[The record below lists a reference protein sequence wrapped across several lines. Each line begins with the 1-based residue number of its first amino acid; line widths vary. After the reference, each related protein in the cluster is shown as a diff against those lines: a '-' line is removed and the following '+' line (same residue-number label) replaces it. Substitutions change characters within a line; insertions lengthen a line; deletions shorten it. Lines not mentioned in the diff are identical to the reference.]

1 MAEKKEINKNKRLHS
16 SSTNISNFLPSNIL
30 NEIEVY
36 EKKSLKSP
44 NSTKNI
50 HRFDIFKRKEKI
62 IEEDLEIIKESKG
75 NKIEESKPKEKNL
88 FEKATLSSNNQ
99 LYNPKINN
107 PIVRRNF
114 TPNNILLNPMI
125 QYQNLSNQNYYNIN
139 QYLNSQFQPNNM
151 FNFYNPYYFN
161 RFQYFQNQMNNPL
174 LFTNIPPSNN
184 FQYNN
189 FDYSLK
195 NNKIIQ
201 QNLNQVTSNNNNN
214 NNKEINQ
221 FHPLND
227 SQIDVIF
234 TQVQKQNF
242 SNQLNFLLETVDD
255 KIFFQI
261 LKTHK
266 GSRQLQKII
275 TNNRPLKNEIDK
287 IVNIINIDIK
297 DIFCDYY
304 GNYFLQKFFYF
315 CSLEQRLFI
324 YQNIKSNF
332 LKISNDIC
340 GNHSLQCL
348 IQFQNSKEE
357 KELIKE
363 CISNNLYNLSLGS
376 NSSHVIQKII
386 SVIKEDDREYINNFM
401 ISNLMDLSLDANGI
415 CIVKEFINKTKNPFY
430 ILSIVSIFEIDINKL
445 TYNQFGNFGIQEAIK
460 MFGENYCTKIINKLI
475 EHIIAFSISKFSSNV
490 VDFLIDYLSKN
501 NFLKFC
507 EILSKMF
514 LNDENLNILLK
525 NKFAN
530 YVLENSL
537 SIVINIDNSIIENM
551 TLINKDEFN
560 NFIILRQN
568 IYKSLKKNPIIKK
581 KKKIIKLLKD
591 IA

>member
-1 MAEKKEINKNKRLHS
+1 MAEKKDISQNKRLHL
-16 SSTNISNFLPSNIL
+16 SSTNISNFLPSNIVD
-30 NEIEVY
+30 EIEEY

-44 NSTKNI
+44 NSTKNF
-50 HRFDIFKRKEKI
+50 HRLDIFKKNEKKK
-62 IEEDLEIIKESKG
+62 EEDLEIIKESKG
-75 NKIEESKPKEKNL
+75 NKIEESKPIEKNVI
-88 FEKATLSSNNQ
+88 EKETLSSNIQ
-99 LYNPKINN
+99 LNNPKINLSLL
-107 PIVRRNF
+107 RRNL
-114 TPNNILLNPMI
+114 NYNIIPLNSMAN
-125 QYQNLSNQNYYNIN
+125 YQNYSNQNYYNIN
-139 QYLNSQFQPNNM
+139 QYSNSQFQPNNM
-151 FNFYNPYYFN
+151 FNIYNPYYFN
-161 RFQYFQNQMNNPL
+161 RYQYFQNQMNNPL
-174 LFTNIPPSNN
+174 LFTNMPPSNN

-189 FDYSLK
+189 YDYSLK
-195 NNKIIQ
+195 KNKKIVPQ
-201 QNLNQVTSNNNNN
+201 KLNQVTSDNN

-234 TQVQKQNF
+234 SQVQKQNF
-242 SNQLNFLLETVDD
+242 SSQLNFLLESVND
-255 KIFFQI
+255 KVFFQI

-275 TNNRPLKNEIDK
+275 TNNTPLKKEIDK

-304 GNYFLQKFFYF
+304 GNYFLQKFFHF

-324 YQNIKSNF
+324 YKNIKSNF
-332 LKISNDIC
+332 LQISNDIC

-348 IQFQNSKEE
+348 IQLQNSKEE

-363 CISNNLYNLSLGS
+363 CINNNLYNLSLGS

-401 ISNLMDLSLDANGI
+401 ISNLMDLCLDANGI

-460 MFGENYCTKIINKLI
+460 MFGENYCGKIINKLI

-501 NFLKFC
+501 NFIKFC

-551 TLINKDEFN
+551 TPVNKDEFN

-581 KKKIIKLLKD
+581 KKKIMKLLKD
-591 IA
+591 NV

>member
-1 MAEKKEINKNKRLHS
+1 MAEKKDISQNKRLHL
-16 SSTNISNFLPSNIL
+16 SSTNISNFLPSNIVD
-30 NEIEVY
+30 EIEEY

-44 NSTKNI
+44 NSTKNF
-50 HRFDIFKRKEKI
+50 HRLDIFKKNEKKK
-62 IEEDLEIIKESKG
+62 EEDLEIIKESKG
-75 NKIEESKPKEKNL
+75 NKIEESKPIEKNVI
-88 FEKATLSSNNQ
+88 EKETLSSNIQ
-99 LYNPKINN
+99 LNNPKINLSLL
-107 PIVRRNF
+107 RRNL
-114 TPNNILLNPMI
+114 NYNIIPLNSMAN
-125 QYQNLSNQNYYNIN
+125 YQNYSNQNYYNIN
-139 QYLNSQFQPNNM
+139 QYSNSQFQPNNM
-151 FNFYNPYYFN
+151 FNIYNPYYFN
-161 RFQYFQNQMNNPL
+161 RYQYFQNQMNNPL
-174 LFTNIPPSNN
+174 LFTNMPPSNN

-189 FDYSLK
+189 YDYSLK
-195 NNKIIQ
+195 KNKKIVPQ
-201 QNLNQVTSNNNNN
+201 KLNQVTSDNN

-234 TQVQKQNF
+234 SQVQKQNF
-242 SNQLNFLLETVDD
+242 SNQLNFLLESVND
-255 KIFFQI
+255 KVFFQI

-275 TNNRPLKNEIDK
+275 TNNTPLKKEIDK

-304 GNYFLQKFFYF
+304 GNYFLQKFFHF

-324 YQNIKSNF
+324 YKNIKSNF
-332 LKISNDIC
+332 LQISNDIC

-348 IQFQNSKEE
+348 IQLQNSKEE

-363 CISNNLYNLSLGS
+363 CINNNLYNLSLGS

-401 ISNLMDLSLDANGI
+401 ISNLMDLCLDANGI

-460 MFGENYCTKIINKLI
+460 MFGENYCGKIINKLI

-501 NFLKFC
+501 NFIKFC

-551 TLINKDEFN
+551 TPVNKDEFN

-581 KKKIIKLLKD
+581 KKK
-591 IA
+591 

>member
-1 MAEKKEINKNKRLHS
+1 MAEKKDISQNKRLHL
-16 SSTNISNFLPSNIL
+16 SSTNISNFLPSNIVV
-30 NEIEVY
+30 EIEEY

-44 NSTKNI
+44 NSTKNF
-50 HRFDIFKRKEKI
+50 HRLDIFKKNEKKK
-62 IEEDLEIIKESKG
+62 EEDLEIIKESKG
-75 NKIEESKPKEKNL
+75 NKIEESKPIEKNVI
-88 FEKATLSSNNQ
+88 EKETLSSNIQ
-99 LYNPKINN
+99 LNNPKINLSLL
-107 PIVRRNF
+107 RRNL
-114 TPNNILLNPMI
+114 NYNIIPLNSMAN
-125 QYQNLSNQNYYNIN
+125 YQNYSNQNYYNIN
-139 QYLNSQFQPNNM
+139 QYSNSQFQPNNM
-151 FNFYNPYYFN
+151 FNIYNPYYFN
-161 RFQYFQNQMNNPL
+161 RYQYFQNQMNNPL
-174 LFTNIPPSNN
+174 LFTNMPPSNN

-189 FDYSLK
+189 YDYSLK
-195 NNKIIQ
+195 KNKKIVPQ
-201 QNLNQVTSNNNNN
+201 KLNQVTLDNN

-234 TQVQKQNF
+234 SQVQKQNF
-242 SNQLNFLLETVDD
+242 SNQLNFLLESVND
-255 KIFFQI
+255 KVFFQI

-275 TNNRPLKNEIDK
+275 TNNTPLKKEIDK

-304 GNYFLQKFFYF
+304 GNYFLQKFFHF

-324 YQNIKSNF
+324 YKNIKSNF
-332 LKISNDIC
+332 LQISNDIC

-348 IQFQNSKEE
+348 IQLQNSKEE

-363 CISNNLYNLSLGS
+363 CINNNLYNLSLGS

-401 ISNLMDLSLDANGI
+401 ISNLMDLCLDANGI

-460 MFGENYCTKIINKLI
+460 MFGENYCGKIINKLI

-501 NFLKFC
+501 NFIKFC

-551 TLINKDEFN
+551 TPVNKDEFN

-581 KKKIIKLLKD
+581 KKKIMKLLKD
-591 IA
+591 NV

>member
-1 MAEKKEINKNKRLHS
+1 MAEEKDISQNKRLHL
-16 SSTNISNFLPSNIL
+16 SSTNISNFLPSNIVV
-30 NEIEVY
+30 EIEEY

-44 NSTKNI
+44 NSTKNF
-50 HRFDIFKRKEKI
+50 HRLDIFKKNEKKK
-62 IEEDLEIIKESKG
+62 EEDLEIIKESKG
-75 NKIEESKPKEKNL
+75 NKIEESKPIEKNVI
-88 FEKATLSSNNQ
+88 EKETLSSNIQ
-99 LYNPKINN
+99 LNNPKINLSLL
-107 PIVRRNF
+107 RRNL
-114 TPNNILLNPMI
+114 NYNIIPLNSMAN
-125 QYQNLSNQNYYNIN
+125 YQNYSNQNYYNIN
-139 QYLNSQFQPNNM
+139 QYSNSQFQPNNM
-151 FNFYNPYYFN
+151 FNIYNPYYFN
-161 RFQYFQNQMNNPL
+161 RYQYFQNQMNNSL
-174 LFTNIPPSNN
+174 LFTNMPPSNN

-189 FDYSLK
+189 YDYSLK
-195 NNKIIQ
+195 KNKKILQ
-201 QNLNQVTSNNNNN
+201 QINQVISDNN

-234 TQVQKQNF
+234 SQVQKQNF
-242 SNQLNFLLETVDD
+242 SNQLNFLLESVND
-255 KIFFQI
+255 KVFFQI

-275 TNNRPLKNEIDK
+275 TNNTPLKKEIDK

-304 GNYFLQKFFYF
+304 GNYFLQKFFHF

-332 LKISNDIC
+332 LQISNDIC

-348 IQFQNSKEE
+348 IQLQNSKEE

-363 CISNNLYNLSLGS
+363 CINNNLYNLSLGS

-401 ISNLMDLSLDANGI
+401 ISNLMDLCLDANGI

-460 MFGENYCTKIINKLI
+460 MFGENYCGKIINKLI

-501 NFLKFC
+501 NFIKFC

-551 TLINKDEFN
+551 TPVNKDEFN

-581 KKKIIKLLKD
+581 KKKIMKLLKD
-591 IA
+591 NV

>member
-1 MAEKKEINKNKRLHS
+1 MAEKKEINENKRLHS
-16 SSTNISNFLPSNIL
+16 SSTNISNLLPSNIVD
-30 NEIEVY
+30 EIEVY
-36 EKKSLKSP
+36 ENKSLKSP
-44 NSTKNI
+44 NSTKNL
-50 HRFDIFKRKEKI
+50 HRDILKKNEKK
-62 IEEDLEIIKESKG
+62 IEDDLEINKESKG
-75 NKIEESKPKEKNL
+75 NKKEEIKPNEKKYIKKEILTSNIEL
-88 FEKATLSSNNQ
+88 D
-99 LYNPKINN
+99 NPKINI
-107 PIVRRNF
+107 PFLRRNL
-114 TPNNILLNPMI
+114 THNNIPFNSMVNYP
-125 QYQNLSNQNYYNIN
+125 YFSNQNYYNIN
-139 QYLNSQFQPNNM
+139 PYSSSQFQYNNM
-151 FNFYNPYYFN
+151 FNIYNPYYFN
-161 RFQYFQNQMNNPL
+161 RYQYFQNQMNNPL
-174 LFTNIPPSNN
+174 LFSSIPPSNN
-184 FQYNN
+184 FIYNN
-189 FDYSLK
+189 FDYSL
-195 NNKIIQ
+195 NSNQNILQQKIH
-201 QNLNQVTSNNNNN
+201 QVSSNNN
-214 NNKEINQ
+214 NNKEITQ
-221 FHPLND
+221 FYPLND

-234 TQVQKQNF
+234 SQVQKQSF
-242 SNQLNFLLETVDD
+242 SNQLNFLLDTVNE
-255 KIFFQI
+255 KTFIQI

-275 TNNRPLKNEIDK
+275 INNTPLKKEIDQ

-386 SVIKEDDREYINNFM
+386 SVIKENNREYINNFM
-401 ISNLMDLSLDANGI
+401 ISNLMDLCLNSNGI
-415 CIVKEFINKTKNPFY
+415 CVVKEFINKTKNPFY

-460 MFGENYCTKIINKLI
+460 MFGENYCGKIINKLI
-475 EHIIAFSISKFSSNV
+475 EYIIAFSISKFSSNV

-501 NFLKFC
+501 NFIKFC

-514 LNDENLNILLK
+514 LNDENLDILLK

-537 SIVINIDNSIIENM
+537 IIVNNIDNSIENVN
-551 TLINKDEFN
+551 LINKNEFN

-581 KKKIIKLLKD
+581 KKKLIKLIKD
-591 IA
+591 NV

>member
-1 MAEKKEINKNKRLHS
+1 MAEKKDISQNKRLHL
-16 SSTNISNFLPSNIL
+16 SSTNISNFLPSNIVV
-30 NEIEVY
+30 EIEEY

-44 NSTKNI
+44 NSTKNF
-50 HRFDIFKRKEKI
+50 HRLDIFKKNEKKK
-62 IEEDLEIIKESKG
+62 EEDLEIIKESKG
-75 NKIEESKPKEKNL
+75 NKIEESKPIEKNVI
-88 FEKATLSSNNQ
+88 EKETLSSNIQ
-99 LYNPKINN
+99 LNNPKINLSLL
-107 PIVRRNF
+107 RRNL
-114 TPNNILLNPMI
+114 NYNIIPLNSMAN
-125 QYQNLSNQNYYNIN
+125 YQNYSNQNYYNIN
-139 QYLNSQFQPNNM
+139 QYSNSQFQPNNM
-151 FNFYNPYYFN
+151 FNIYNPYYFN
-161 RFQYFQNQMNNPL
+161 RYQYFQNQMNNPL
-174 LFTNIPPSNN
+174 LFTNMPPSNN

-189 FDYSLK
+189 YDYSLK
-195 NNKIIQ
+195 KNKKIVPQ
-201 QNLNQVTSNNNNN
+201 KLNQVTSDNN

-234 TQVQKQNF
+234 SQVQKQNF
-242 SNQLNFLLETVDD
+242 SNQLNFLLESVND
-255 KIFFQI
+255 KVFFQI

-275 TNNRPLKNEIDK
+275 TNNTPLKKEIDK

-304 GNYFLQKFFYF
+304 GNYFLQKFFHF

-324 YQNIKSNF
+324 YKNIKSNF
-332 LKISNDIC
+332 LQISNDIC

-348 IQFQNSKEE
+348 IQLQNSKEE

-363 CISNNLYNLSLGS
+363 CINNNLYNLSLGS

-401 ISNLMDLSLDANGI
+401 ISNLMDLCLDANGI

-460 MFGENYCTKIINKLI
+460 MFGENYCGKIINKLI

-501 NFLKFC
+501 NFIKFC

-551 TLINKDEFN
+551 TPVNKDEFN

-568 IYKSLKKNPIIKK
+568 IYKSLKKNSIIKK
-581 KKKIIKLLKD
+581 KKKIMKLLKD
-591 IA
+591 NV

>member
-1 MAEKKEINKNKRLHS
+1 MAEKKDISQNKRLHL
-16 SSTNISNFLPSNIL
+16 SSTNISNFLPSNIVD
-30 NEIEVY
+30 EIEEY

-44 NSTKNI
+44 NSTKNF
-50 HRFDIFKRKEKI
+50 HRLDIFKKNEKKK
-62 IEEDLEIIKESKG
+62 EEDLEIIKESKG
-75 NKIEESKPKEKNL
+75 NKIEESKPIEKNVI
-88 FEKATLSSNNQ
+88 EKETLSSNIQ
-99 LYNPKINN
+99 LNNPKINLSLL
-107 PIVRRNF
+107 RRNL
-114 TPNNILLNPMI
+114 NYNIIPLNSMAN
-125 QYQNLSNQNYYNIN
+125 YQNYSNQNYYNIN
-139 QYLNSQFQPNNM
+139 QYSNSQFQPNNM
-151 FNFYNPYYFN
+151 FNIYNPYYFN
-161 RFQYFQNQMNNPL
+161 RYQYFQNQMNNPL
-174 LFTNIPPSNN
+174 LFTNMPPSNN

-189 FDYSLK
+189 YDYSLK
-195 NNKIIQ
+195 KNKKIIPQ
-201 QNLNQVTSNNNNN
+201 KLNQVTSDNN

-234 TQVQKQNF
+234 SQVQKQNF
-242 SNQLNFLLETVDD
+242 SNQLNFLLESVND
-255 KIFFQI
+255 KVFFQI

-275 TNNRPLKNEIDK
+275 TNNTPLKKEIDK

-304 GNYFLQKFFYF
+304 GNYFLQKFFHF
-315 CSLEQRLFI
+315 CSLEQRLLI
-324 YQNIKSNF
+324 YKNIKSNF
-332 LKISNDIC
+332 LQISNDIC

-348 IQFQNSKEE
+348 IQLQNSKEE

-363 CISNNLYNLSLGS
+363 CINNNLYNLSLGS

-401 ISNLMDLSLDANGI
+401 ISNLMDLCLDANGI

-430 ILSIVSIFEIDINKL
+430 IISIVSIFEIDINKL

-460 MFGENYCTKIINKLI
+460 MFGENYCGKIINKLI

-501 NFLKFC
+501 NFIKFC

-551 TLINKDEFN
+551 TPVNKDEFN
-560 NFIILRQN
+560 NFIILKQN

-581 KKKIIKLLKD
+581 KKKIMKLLKD
-591 IA
+591 NV

>member
-1 MAEKKEINKNKRLHS
+1 MAEKKDISQNKRLHL
-16 SSTNISNFLPSNIL
+16 SSTNISNFLPSNIVV
-30 NEIEVY
+30 EIEEY

-44 NSTKNI
+44 NSTKNF
-50 HRFDIFKRKEKI
+50 HRLDIFKKNEKKK
-62 IEEDLEIIKESKG
+62 EEDLEIIKESKG
-75 NKIEESKPKEKNL
+75 NKIEESKPIEKNVI
-88 FEKATLSSNNQ
+88 EKETLSSNIQ
-99 LYNPKINN
+99 LNNPKINLSLL
-107 PIVRRNF
+107 RRNL
-114 TPNNILLNPMI
+114 NYNIIPLNSMAN
-125 QYQNLSNQNYYNIN
+125 YQNYSNQNYYNIN
-139 QYLNSQFQPNNM
+139 QYSNSQFQPNNM
-151 FNFYNPYYFN
+151 FNIYNPYYFN
-161 RFQYFQNQMNNPL
+161 RYQYFQNQMNNPL
-174 LFTNIPPSNN
+174 LFTNMPPSNN

-189 FDYSLK
+189 YDYSLK
-195 NNKIIQ
+195 KNKKIVPQ
-201 QNLNQVTSNNNNN
+201 KLNQVTSDNN

-234 TQVQKQNF
+234 SQVQKQNF
-242 SNQLNFLLETVDD
+242 SNQLNFLLESVND
-255 KIFFQI
+255 KVFFQI

-275 TNNRPLKNEIDK
+275 TNNTPLKKEIDK

-304 GNYFLQKFFYF
+304 GNYFLQKFFHF

-324 YQNIKSNF
+324 YKNIKSNF
-332 LKISNDIC
+332 LQISNDIC

-348 IQFQNSKEE
+348 IQLQNSKEE

-363 CISNNLYNLSLGS
+363 CINNNLYNLSLGS

-401 ISNLMDLSLDANGI
+401 ISNLMDLCLDANGI

-460 MFGENYCTKIINKLI
+460 MFGENYCGKIINKLI

-501 NFLKFC
+501 NFIKFC

-551 TLINKDEFN
+551 TPVNKDEFN

-581 KKKIIKLLKD
+581 KKKIMKLLKD
-591 IA
+591 NV

>member
-1 MAEKKEINKNKRLHS
+1 MAEKKDISQNKRLHL
-16 SSTNISNFLPSNIL
+16 SSTNISNFLPSNIVD
-30 NEIEVY
+30 EIEEY

-44 NSTKNI
+44 NSTKNF
-50 HRFDIFKRKEKI
+50 HRLDIFKKNEKKK
-62 IEEDLEIIKESKG
+62 EEDLEIIKESKG
-75 NKIEESKPKEKNL
+75 NKIEESKPIEKNVI
-88 FEKATLSSNNQ
+88 EKETLSSNIQ
-99 LYNPKINN
+99 LNNPKINLSLL
-107 PIVRRNF
+107 RRNL
-114 TPNNILLNPMI
+114 NYNIIPLNSMAN
-125 QYQNLSNQNYYNIN
+125 YQNYSNQNYYNIN
-139 QYLNSQFQPNNM
+139 QYSNSQFQPNNM
-151 FNFYNPYYFN
+151 FNIYNPYYFN
-161 RFQYFQNQMNNPL
+161 RYQYFQNQMNNPL
-174 LFTNIPPSNN
+174 LFTNMPPSNN

-189 FDYSLK
+189 YDYSLK
-195 NNKIIQ
+195 KNKKIVPQ
-201 QNLNQVTSNNNNN
+201 KLNQVTSDNN

-234 TQVQKQNF
+234 SQVQKQNF
-242 SNQLNFLLETVDD
+242 SNQLNFLLESVND
-255 KIFFQI
+255 KVFFQI

-275 TNNRPLKNEIDK
+275 TNNTPLKKEIDK

-304 GNYFLQKFFYF
+304 GNYFLQKFFHF

-324 YQNIKSNF
+324 YKNIKSNF
-332 LKISNDIC
+332 LQISNDIC

-348 IQFQNSKEE
+348 IQLQNSKEE

-363 CISNNLYNLSLGS
+363 CINNNLYNLSLGS

-401 ISNLMDLSLDANGI
+401 ISNLMDLCLDANGI

-460 MFGENYCTKIINKLI
+460 MFGENYCGKIINKLI

-501 NFLKFC
+501 NFIKFC

-551 TLINKDEFN
+551 TPVNKDEFN

-581 KKKIIKLLKD
+581 KKKIMKLLKD
-591 IA
+591 NV